1 MTSGACSAKRQ
12 RTLCVPVNLK
22 LKWRGSGEASSMNI
36 KTRKWLNLK
45 IMALPLPV
53 AANDKGK
60 KVLGKKTVTT
70 L

>member
-1 MTSGACSAKRQ
+1 M
-12 RTLCVPVNLK
+12 PENLR
-22 LKWRGSGEASSMNI
+22 LKWKESGEDSSMKI
-36 KTRKWLNLK
+36 KIRKWLNLK
-45 IMALPLPV
+45 IIALPLPV